1 MDSVG
6 GPPQDEAMAIEERWH
21 EERQSAWVYRA
32 IVPAERDPRLVTL
45 FLGLAEA
52 AEKQARILEQDLH
65 SAGRPVPEFHPAL
78 RARLVALAARRLGL
92 RRTRTMLAAVKVR
105 GLSAVDALAGTHAM
119 PASTEEIG
127 ARHRR
132 AGGTG
137 SLRAAVFGVNDG
149 LVSNTS
155 LVLGMAGATGNDH
168 VIVATGIAGLLAGAF
183 SMAAGE
189 YLSVRSQR
197 ELFEH
202 QIGEEREELER
213 YPEEEAEE
221 LALIYAAR
229 GVPLED
235 ARALTR
241 TMVQDKEKM
250 LDTLAREELGLNPSE
265 LGSPFGAAFS
275 SFTAFA
281 AGALVP
287 LAPFVLHLGTS
298 PLEWAAIASGVCLFG
313 VGAFLS
319 LFSGRNALAGG
330 VRMLLIGAAAGAATF
345 GIGKLLGVSVN

>member
-1 MDSVG
+1 
-6 GPPQDEAMAIEERWH
+6 MAVEERWH
-21 EERQSAWVYRA
+21 EERQSAWIYRA
-32 IVPAERDPRLVTL
+32 IVPGERDPRLAKL

-52 AEKQARILEQDLH
+52 AEKQARILEQDLRG
-65 SAGRPVPEFHPAL
+65 AGATLPEFRPSL
-78 RARLVALAARRLGL
+78 RARLVTLAARRLGL

-119 PASTEEIG
+119 PASTDEIG

-132 AGGTG
+132 AGGSG

-155 LVLGMAGATGNDH
+155 LVLGIAGATGDMRL
-168 VIVATGIAGLLAGAF
+168 IVTTGIAGLLAGAF
-183 SMAAGE
+183 SMASGE
-189 YLSVRSQR
+189 YISVRSQR
-197 ELFEH
+197 ELFEF

-235 ARALTR
+235 ARALTQKL
-241 TMVQDKEKM
+241 VLDKEKM
-250 LDTLAREELGLNPSE
+250 LDTLAREELGLNPAQ
-265 LGSPFGAAFS
+265 LGSPWSAAIS
-275 SFTAFA
+275 SFVAFA

-287 LAPFVLHLGTS
+287 LAPFVLRIGAT
-298 PLEWAAIASGVCLFG
+298 PLAWAVGFSSASLFA
-313 VGAFLS
+313 VGAVLS
-319 LFSGRNALAGG
+319 LFSGRNAFFGG
-330 VRMLLIGAAAGAATF
+330 GRMLLIGAAAGAATF
-345 GIGKLLGVSVN
+345 GIGKLIGVSVS

>member
-1 MDSVG
+1 
-6 GPPQDEAMAIEERWH
+6 MAIDERWH
-21 EERQSAWVYRA
+21 EERQSAWIYRA
-32 IVPAERDPRLVTL
+32 LVPAERDPRLAKL
-45 FLGLAEA
+45 FLGLADA
-52 AEKQARILEQDLH
+52 AEKQAGILEADLQK
-65 SAGRPVPEFHPAL
+65 AGERVPEFRPST
-78 RARLVALAARRLGL
+78 RARLVAFAARRLGL
-92 RRTRTMLAAVKVR
+92 KRTRTMLAAIKVR

-155 LVLGMAGATGNDH
+155 LVLGMAGASGDSH

-189 YLSVRSQR
+189 YISVRSQR
-197 ELFEH
+197 ELFEF
-202 QIGEEREELER
+202 QIGEEREGLER

-235 ARALTR
+235 ARVMTHKI
-241 TMVQDKEKM
+241 VKDKEKA
-250 LDTLAREELGLNPSE
+250 LDTLAREELGLNPDE

-275 SFTAFA
+275 SFAAFA

-287 LAPFVLHLGTS
+287 LAPFVLGPGAA
-298 PLEWAAIASGVCLFG
+298 PLEWAIVLSSLCLFG
-313 VGAFLS
+313 VGAILS
-319 LFSGRNALAGG
+319 LFSGKHALAGG
-330 VRMLLIGAAAGAATF
+330 LRMLLIGAAAGAATF
-345 GIGKLLGVSVN
+345 GIGKLLGVSVS

>member
-1 MDSVG
+1 
-6 GPPQDEAMAIEERWH
+6 MATDERWR
-21 EERQSAWVYRA
+21 EERQSAWIYRA
-32 IVPAERDPRLVTL
+32 LVPAERDPRLAKL
-45 FLGLAEA
+45 FLGLAAA
-52 AEKQARILEQDLH
+52 AEKQAAILETDLRR
-65 SAGRPVPEFHPAL
+65 AGERVPEFRPAL
-78 RARLVALAARRLGL
+78 RARLVAQAARRLGL
-92 RRTRTMLAAVKVR
+92 RRTRTMLAAIKVR

-127 ARHRR
+127 ARHRG
-132 AGGTG
+132 AGGSG

-155 LVLGMAGATGNDH
+155 LVLGMAGASGDGR

-189 YLSVRSQR
+189 YISVRSQR

-235 ARALTR
+235 ARALTHKL
-241 TMVQDKEKM
+241 VQDKEKA
-250 LDTLAREELGLNPSE
+250 LDTLAREELGLNPAE
-265 LGSPFGAAFS
+265 LGSPVRAAGASFAAF
-275 SFTAFA
+275 AL
-281 AGALVP
+281 GALVP
-287 LAPFVLHLGTS
+287 LVPFLLGLGS
-298 PLEWAAIASGVCLFG
+298 SALGWAIGLSGVCLFG
-313 VGAFLS
+313 VGATLS
-319 LFSGRNALAGG
+319 LFSGKNAFFGG

-345 GIGKLLGVSVN
+345 GIGKLLGVSVS

>member
-1 MDSVG
+1 
-6 GPPQDEAMAIEERWH
+6 MAVEERWH
-21 EERQSAWVYRA
+21 EERQSAWIYRA
-32 IVPAERDPRLVTL
+32 IAPGERDPRLSKL

-52 AEKQARILEQDLH
+52 AEKQAGILEQDLIG
-65 SAGRPVPEFHPAL
+65 AGAAVPAFRPSL
-78 RARLVALAARRLGL
+78 RARLVAHAAQRLGL

-119 PASTEEIG
+119 PASTAEIG

-155 LVLGMAGATGNDH
+155 LVLGMAGASGDGR

-189 YLSVRSQR
+189 YISVRSQR
-197 ELFEH
+197 ELYEF

-213 YPEEEAEE
+213 YPGEEAEE

-235 ARALTR
+235 ARAMTHKI
-241 TMVQDKEKM
+241 VQDKEKA
-250 LDTLAREELGLNPSE
+250 LDTLAREELGLNPAD
-265 LGSPFGAAFS
+265 LGSPVGAATS
-275 SFTAFA
+275 SFAAFA
-281 AGALVP
+281 IGALVP
-287 LAPFVLHLGTS
+287 LAPFVLKLGS
-298 PLEWAAIASGVCLFG
+298 APLEWAIAFSGVCLFG
-313 VGAFLS
+313 VGAVLS
-319 LFSGRNALAGG
+319 LFSGKNAFVGG

-345 GIGKLLGVSVN
+345 GIGRLLGVSVS